1 MTRGP
6 GVRSGNRTTDK
17 ASNRPILSNMIPYE
31 TPYLLFAPDVRLAVQ
46 IRQAIEHAV
55 HNFIEPFHLVHL
67 GCWTQVLVCPYC
79 SEGNR

>member
-31 TPYLLFAPDVRLAVQ
+31 TPYLLFAPDLRLAVQ
-46 IRQAIEHAV
+46 IRQAIEHV
-55 HNFIEPFHLVHL
+55 KRQLEEVP
-67 GCWTQVLVCPYC
+67 VLAHRRILP
-79 SEGNR
+79 